1 MKTPQ
6 KTALEV
12 LMKCFYKLQKALHFK
27 QPLIKIKKMG
37 KVQILKPHKFFNLII
52 RVNNHKRPHAI
63 AKNLSASSFI
73 VIALL

>member
-12 LMKCFYKLQKALHFK
+12 LMKCFYKLQKALPFK
-27 QPLIKIKKMG
+27 QLLIKIKKMV
-37 KVQILKPHKFFNLII
+37 KVQILKLHKFFNLII
-52 RVNNHKRPHAI
+52 RANNHKRLPAI
-63 AKNLSASSFI
+63 AKNLSVSSYI